1 MFKSRK
7 QPPIKSL
14 IAQGCELEGHF
25 NFSEGLR
32 IDGTIK
38 GNVTGAPASPSILVI
53 SESARVVGA
62 VVADHVIVNGQ
73 VQGPV
78 QARKLLELQ
87 PKACV
92 VGDVSYQA
100 LEMHRGAVVDGRLI
114 PNVGDTQSQDKPA
127 LKLAAN
133 NP

>member
-14 IAQGCELEGHF
+14 VAQGCELEGHF

-32 IDGTIK
+32 IDGVIK
-38 GNVTGAPASPSILVI
+38 GNVTGAPAAPSILVI
-53 SESARVVGA
+53 SESASVTGA
-62 VVADHVIVNGQ
+62 VVADHVIINGQ

-78 QARKLLELQ
+78 TARKLLELQ
-87 PKACV
+87 PKARV

-100 LEMHRGAVVDGRLI
+100 LEMHRGAVVDGRLT
-114 PNVGDTQSQDKPA
+114 PSLDDSKVQDKPA